1 MHKEKISN
9 LKSMKCFKY
18 IFSKDGFRGN
28 WGSYFM
34 MLMILGFIVV
44 GIIWFR
50 YGQDVILNKIRVL
63 LDIILIK
70 LGMKYDDKFRK
81 KFQEL
86 KNKFKDNELS
96 DDDETPPENNND
108 NNKIEIN
115 DIDEN
120 NDIIQN
126 DNENKQVE
134 KDEKIINKDKN
145 RANDI
150 EFIRKKGPKKNIFL
164 HRSVIINKEHNP
176 DIIIDEKKEKYEY
189 LTDIEKD
196 LLTLER
202 AKILDDRTFCGY
214 YWSLLK
220 LRQLIIFTFF
230 SFDDFNIFII
240 KLLSIFLLLSFNL
253 VYNALFFFDKIINE
267 IYDDRGKYSI
277 KLEILNIFISSI
289 LFSFTIIL
297 IRFIIT
303 CHKKLIKLKNME
315 VYEEAQKESFS
326 IHKSLIIKYII
337 YYIVGIILLIAFW
350 YFITSFCAIFHYTQ
364 NHLFLNAFISFC
376 FSMIYP
382 FIYLLIPAWF
392 RYLALKKNH
401 EKFYCISQY
410 I

>member
-1 MHKEKISN
+1 
-9 LKSMKCFKY
+9 
-18 IFSKDGFRGN
+18 
-28 WGSYFM
+28 
-34 MLMILGFIVV
+34 MILGFIVV

-96 DDDETPPENNND
+96 EDDETPPENNNE

-126 DNENKQVE
+126 DNENKKVE
-134 KDEKIINKDKN
+134 NDEQIINKDKTKV
-145 RANDI
+145 NDI

-176 DIIIDEKKEKYEY
+176 EIIIDEKKEKYEY

-196 LLTLER
+196 LLALEK